1 MVQLAIPIR
10 PIHRVITMPIKRSS
24 ELGFTLI
31 EMLVA
36 VLMIAILFT
45 LVFSAIDSATRSRQA
60 TMDAGKRLS
69 DLQRAFIWMDQDINQ
84 LVDRP
89 IRTGYGSSENALV
102 HTDQVDGRVLE
113 FSRGG
118 WPNPLELDRSDIA
131 RVAYELEPDAKANSK
146 NPASEV
152 YNLYRLYWRD
162 ADRSLEEPTRKRR
175 IARGVTG
182 FSTRFMDEEKNWQ
195 ESWPPLNQASDS
207 TASLPRAVELELELQ
222 GWGKIRRVFR
232 VVAAHGL

>member
-1 MVQLAIPIR
+1 MINSGL
-10 PIHRVITMPIKRSS
+10 KKN
-24 ELGFTLI
+24 GFTLV

-45 LVFSAIDSATRSRQA
+45 MVFSAIDSATDSRQA
-60 TMDAGKRLS
+60 TIDAGKRLS

-84 LVDRP
+84 LIDRP
-89 IRTGYGSSENALV
+89 IRNGYGTEETALV
-102 HTDQVDGRVLE
+102 HKEQLDGRILE

-118 WPNPLELDRSDIA
+118 WPNPIGLDRSDIV
-131 RVAYELEPDAKANSK
+131 RVAYELSPNEKANSK
-146 NPASEV
+146 NPESEV
-152 YNLYRLYWRD
+152 YDLYRIYWRD

-175 IARGVTG
+175 IAQGVTG
-182 FSTRFMDEEKNWQ
+182 FTTRFMDDKKNWQ
-195 ESWPPLNQASDS
+195 QSWPPLTQAAGSS
-207 TASLPRAVELELELQ
+207 AGLPRAVELELELQ